1 MTGTT
6 RAAAIGNDPVGE
18 DAARE
23 WLLGGGTALGA
34 VISGFFAAAGAYS
47 GVLLGPLSILTAG
60 VGMGARAFDGR
71 LRQPGLGLRRPR
83 GFVEEAEIPKAAYL
97 AVPGAV
103 AAAAVA
109 AATLDERSLASV
121 LRRGIQQAKSS
132 GSTVRAELLGKI
144 RGLGAAAF
152 GDPVFVRP
160 LLRVA
165 GQGELGLLTATDLA
179 AVPLDLDQPA
189 VEHPEEPSFRE
200 MPWAKEA
207 KEGFS
212 GTVVVCAVDA
222 RGGFAAACY
231 ARVMEGI
238 DLDTL
243 ELVAPNAAV
252 PVRRFVTR
260 VAPGERLP
268 SPVPLAIATQGDHVT
283 ELVACP
289 KTVRMTAR
297 ELREPE
303 LRIARDPATRIVT
316 ASLRR

>member
-1 MTGTT
+1 MSGTT
-6 RAAAIGNDPVGE
+6 RSAAIGNDPVGE
-18 DAARE
+18 EAARE
-23 WLLGGGTALGA
+23 WLVGGGTALGA

-47 GVLLGPLSILTAG
+47 GVLLGPLSILAG
-60 VGMGARAFDGR
+60 GIGMGVRAFDGR

-109 AATLDERSLASV
+109 AATLDERSLATV

-132 GSTVRAELLGKI
+132 GSTVRAELLTMI
-144 RGLGAAAF
+144 RGLGAGAF
-152 GDPVFVRP
+152 GDPAFVRP

-179 AVPLDLDQPA
+179 ATPMDLDQPA
-189 VEHPEEPSFRE
+189 VAHPTEPSFRE
-200 MPWAKEA
+200 VPWAGDA
-207 KEGFS
+207 KEGFT
-212 GTVVVCAVDA
+212 GTVTLCAVDA

-231 ARVMEGI
+231 ARVMQGI
-238 DLDTL
+238 DLDAL

-268 SPVPLAIATQGDHVT
+268 SPVPIAIATHDDQVT
-283 ELVACP
+283 EVVACP
-289 KTVRMTAR
+289 RAVRLTSA
-297 ELREPE
+297 ELAEPE
-303 LRIARDPATRIVT
+303 LRLRRDPATRTVSAT
-316 ASLRR
+316 VRR